1 MAKSLKFVTLR
12 GICSMHRANGDI
24 FNTVWMIAKKTVL
37 RHVLVWL
44 IFISYELSCLKFT
57 VGIHSPFWNFV
68 IYYTLN
74 ILLFYV
80 NAHII
85 LDFAFFKTSKPYVI
99 SITLIIFELALYIYC
114 KSLIDN
120 LLTSSTN
127 TLAYQSQYLQ
137 QYLLTNIWRGIF
149 FIGFS
154 IAYWSMMSFVRVR
167 DRNHQIETEQL
178 KTMAKSLELQNK
190 YMSVE
195 NAYLQNQISPHLLF
209 NSLNFIH
216 NKVYKESAE
225 AGDSVARLSELMR
238 YSLVSADDKR
248 TVFLSQ
254 EVKQLENLIALCQM
268 RFRNEFF
275 LKFKKSGKIATIQIM
290 PLILI
295 TLVENMMKHGDL
307 GDKKMPAHI
316 CLEVSEN
323 RLLFT
328 TFNKKRNT
336 NLYPKNGVGLKNVE
350 KRLGNF
356 YHTRYTFLKSDG
368 EVTFTTNLTIQL

>member
-1 MAKSLKFVTLR
+1 MTR
-12 GICSMHRANGDI
+12 
-24 FNTVWMIAKKTVL
+24 KTIIL
-37 RHVLVWL
+37 RHIFFWL
-44 IFISYELSCLKFT
+44 IFIAYEVAFLRITAGYFAPFINAT
-57 VGIHSPFWNFV
+57 VF
-68 IYYTLN
+68 YLLN
-74 ILLFYV
+74 VSLFYF
-80 NAHII
+80 NAHVV
-85 LDFAFFKTSKPYVI
+85 LDFAFFRTKIPYIVAPM
-99 SITLIIFELALYIYC
+99 LIIVELIGYL
-114 KSLIDN
+114 
-120 LLTSSTN
+120 SSKGG
-127 TLAYQSQYLQ
+127 LD
-137 QYLLTNIWRGIF
+137 YLLNSNHGVGFSAIVVNQLYLITNVWRGLY
-149 FIGFS
+149 FIGLS
-154 IAYWSMMSFVRVR
+154 IAYWSMLYMVRFKE
-167 DRNHQIETEQL
+167 RNHKMETEHL
-178 KTMAKSLELQNK
+178 KSITKSLELQNR

-216 NKVYKESAE
+216 NKVYKQSAE

-238 YSLVSADDKR
+238 YSLVSADDTR
-248 TVFLSQ
+248 TVLLGQ

-275 LKFKKSGKIATIQIM
+275 LKFKKSGKIATIQVM

-307 GDKKMPAHI
+307 GDKKIPAHI
-316 CLEVSEN
+316 YLEVNEN

-356 YHTRYTFLKSDG
+356 YQDRYTFLEK
-368 EVTFTTNLTIQL
+368 